1 MHNAPILTIHLHVL
15 KQWTFPNPCLW
26 LLGNYNFI
34 NFVGRIFVIRK
45 KKTKGHFYFTLAK
58 IN

>member
-34 NFVGRIFVIRK
+34 IFVGRIFVIRK
-45 KKTKGHFYFTLAK
+45 KKTKVNFYF
-58 IN
+58 NFS